1 MLLAKIFLTSIIFLG
16 FAITD
21 IAVAINDATSKS
33 NKGTITINGKV
44 VSGSKGN
51 SFINGSGKKITQARD
66 IKDFEELQ
74 IDVVADVKITQG
86 KKAKC
91 VISGDDNIVPIIV
104 TESKGGLLKISTSK
118 SYSTKQNLEI
128 AIEVPVLKKVVLN
141 GSGDIAMANVTK
153 DKLDLKIN
161 GSGDITAIGKVKELK
176 AVTDGS
182 GNLKLSGLE
191 ASNVQVTIDG
201 AGDAEVWAKT
211 YLKAVINGSGDIIYS
226 GNPSKVDSSVNGSGE
241 VTKK

>member
-1 MLLAKIFLTSIIFLG
+1 MLLAKIFLTSIIFLA

-21 IAVAINDATSKS
+21 ISVAMNDATSKS
-33 NKGTITINGKV
+33 STGTITINGKV
-44 VSGSKGN
+44 ISGTGDKN
-51 SFINGSGKKITQARD
+51 FINGSGKRITQSRD

-74 IDVVADVKITQG
+74 IDIVADVKITQG

-104 TESKGGLLKISTSK
+104 TENKGGLLKISTSK

-141 GSGDIAMANVTK
+141 GSGDITMANVTK

-182 GNLKLSGLE
+182 GNFKLFGLKAE
-191 ASNVQVTIDG
+191 KVYVTIDG
-201 AGDAEVWAKT
+201 AGDAEVWAAS
-211 YLKAVINGSGDIIYS
+211 YLKAMINGSGDIVYS
-226 GNPSKVDSSVNGSGE
+226 GNPSKVDSSINGVGE